1 MLIIIV
7 TVGPNEHRYNSIHA
21 HERVGYVGLN
31 DSRVYTAGLGF
42 IWFIVCHLFEDVG
55 IFARLKEPVNLH
67 TLNCSDVC

>member
-31 DSRVYTAGLGF
+31 RS
-42 IWFIVCHLFEDVG
+42 
-55 IFARLKEPVNLH
+55 
-67 TLNCSDVC
+67 